1 MKHAMID
8 LLVMISMIGLFTLN
22 GYGADLMAP
31 PKEGADPTAILLVEQ
46 GIKQSNEGQWEEAGA
61 SFKLAS
67 QIDPNLSSATFNAGV
82 AALELGRKQEALND
96 LERFVSRQPENRE
109 GRRLLS
115 DIRESINNVYPAAGR
130 GFAEFGFASLLGF
143 LFVLAMAAYDIA
155 VTHPFQKERRFEEV
169 KRREARLRKA
179 A

>member
-1 MKHAMID
+1 MKHAMLD
-8 LLVMISMIGLFTLN
+8 VLVMISMIGFFTLN

-82 AALELGRKQEALND
+82 AALELGRKEEALNHM
-96 LERFVSRQPENRE
+96 ERFVSRQPDNQE
-109 GRRLLS
+109 GQRLLS
-115 DIRESINNVYPAAGR
+115 DIRESVDNVYPAAGR
-130 GFAEFGFASLLGF
+130 GFAEFGLASLLGF
-143 LFVLAMAAYDIA
+143 IFVFAMAAYDIG
-155 VTHPFQKERRFEEV
+155 VTHPFQKETGLEEV
-169 KRREARLRKA
+169 KRREPLRKA